1 MGSFGDQLR
10 RFNDAAIQRAEL
22 VVQKVA
28 IDCLVSVVDGS
39 PVGNPELWKFPN
51 SAPEGYVGG
60 RFRAN
65 WQVSIGAPASGEI
78 DAIDDGGGPTKAAG
92 TAVAMTF
99 RHEDR
104 VVYVTNNLPYAIP
117 LEYGHSTQAP
127 AGMVRITV
135 ANFQGYVEQ
144 AASEARK

>member
-1 MGSFGDQLR
+1 MPSFSDQLR
-10 RFNDAAIQRAEL
+10 QFSEAAVQRAEL

-28 IDCLVSVVDGS
+28 IDCSVSVVDGS
-39 PVGNPELWKFPN
+39 PVGNPELWKFPK
-51 SAPEGYVGG
+51 SAPAGYVGG

-65 WQVSIGAPASGEI
+65 WQVSIGSPATGEVN
-78 DAIDDGGGPTKAAG
+78 AIDENGGPTKAAG
-92 TAVAMTF
+92 EAVAMTF

-144 AASEARK
+144 AASEARQ